1 MTAVGPA
8 AVLDAL
14 RGRGWTLAAAES
26 LTGGLL
32 LATLTEVPGASD
44 VVRGGFVVYATDL
57 KHRLAGVDQEL
68 LDREGPV
75 HPEVAGAL
83 ADGARTLCGADVGV
97 GLTGV
102 AGPTEQDGRAV
113 GTVFVAVA
121 TPQVRKVVELSPS
134 ARSPTRSQIRQQA
147 VDAALQLIAVAVQE

>member
-1 MTAVGPA
+1 MTVGPA
-8 AVLDAL
+8 AALQAL
-14 RGRGWTLAAAES
+14 RDRGWTLAAAES

-44 VVRGGFVVYATDL
+44 VVRGGLVVYATDL
-57 KHRLAGVDQEL
+57 KHRLAGVDQDL

-75 HPEVAGAL
+75 HADVAQAL
-83 ADGARTLCGADVGV
+83 ADGVRARCQAHVGV

-102 AGPTEQDGRAV
+102 AGPTEQHGRPV

-121 TPQVRKVVELSPS
+121 TPQVRRVVELAPPARIPS
-134 ARSPTRSQIRQQA
+134 RAQVRRRA
-147 VDAALQLIAVAVQE
+147 VDTALELVARAVQE